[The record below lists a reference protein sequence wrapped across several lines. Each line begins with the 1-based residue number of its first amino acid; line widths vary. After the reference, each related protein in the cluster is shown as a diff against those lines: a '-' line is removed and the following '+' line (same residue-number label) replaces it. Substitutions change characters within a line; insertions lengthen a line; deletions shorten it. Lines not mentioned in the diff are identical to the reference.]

1 MFPCPH
7 CHGRTISLR
16 AKIRAN
22 IFRPVRC
29 QSCGALSIVS
39 RHAVVGGLV
48 VAELAAVPL
57 AIAGPKVALMV
68 LVGCVYSF
76 GFAPME
82 QLAHAEPEPQWSP
95 TTYVLAAM
103 LLVALCLIPAYAI
116 FRL

>member
-1 MFPCPH
+1 M
-7 CHGRTISLR
+7 R

-57 AIAGPKVALMV
+57 AIAGPKVPLITFVSLVALLV